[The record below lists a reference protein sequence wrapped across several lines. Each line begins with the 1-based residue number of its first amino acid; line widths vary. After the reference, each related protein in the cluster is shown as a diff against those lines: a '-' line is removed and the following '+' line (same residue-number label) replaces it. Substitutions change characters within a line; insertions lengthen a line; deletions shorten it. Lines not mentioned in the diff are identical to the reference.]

1 MKKSKY
7 KIIFIF
13 GIIFLLSAFYFL
25 LSTISAATN
34 IDSIYRYAWNDT
46 VGWIDFGYSI
56 GNVYVYSDR
65 LEGYASSSVG
75 FIALN
80 CNSTP
85 NGNICGT
92 IDFKVSNDGN
102 GYLTGWGYNDSIGWI
117 SFTCNHT
124 NDGTSPPYN
133 TNECITTNYGVT
145 INSSSGDFS
154 GWAWNDVVGWISFNC
169 NNSGIGNTCAS
180 GGGYDYKVKTN
191 WNTVPISGNLTSS
204 VFDSQASGGAAI
216 NSIMWQGSLNN
227 GEVKF
232 QIASAATPTGPWEY
246 KGPGGTNSDTDT
258 YNPGGPD
265 LSAKINLMYHN
276 NQRYFRYKIF
286 LYSDSGKTQSPL
298 VEDVLVNWS
307 P

>member
-1 MKKSKY
+1 MKF
-7 KIIFIF
+7 KIILTFLFVILIF
-13 GIIFLLSAFYFL
+13 AFLIFNFVK
-25 LSTISAATN
+25 AATN
-34 IDSIYRYAWNDT
+34 IDSTYRYAWNDT
-46 VGWIDFGYSI
+46 IGWIDFGYSI
-56 GNVYVYSDR
+56 GNVNVYGDR

-75 FIALN
+75 YIALDCATSPSPPADCAIN
-80 CNSTP
+80 FP
-85 NGNICGT
+85 GW
-92 IDFKVSNDGN
+92 KVSNDDN
-102 GYLTGWGYNDSIGWI
+102 GYLSGWAYNDAIGWI

-154 GWAWNDVVGWISFNC
+154 GWAWNDVAGWISFNC
-169 NNSGIGNTCAS
+169 NQSETGNTCGVS
-180 GGGYDYKVKTN
+180 DYKVKTN

-204 VFDSQASGGAAI
+204 IFDSQASGGAAI
-216 NSIMWQGSLNN
+216 NSIMWQGALNN

>member
-1 MKKSKY
+1 MKNYSSKF
-7 KIIFIF
+7 KIFTFCFVILIFT
-13 GIIFLLSAFYFL
+13 FLFL
-25 LSTISAATN
+25 NFISAATN
-34 IDSIYRYAWNDT
+34 IDSTYRYAWNDT

-80 CNSTP
+80 CDSTP

-92 IDFKVSNDGN
+92 SDFKVSNDGN
-102 GYLTGWGYNDSIGWI
+102 GYLTGWAYNDAIGWI

-154 GWAWNDVVGWISFNC
+154 GWAWNDVAGWISFNC
-169 NNSGIGNTCAS
+169 NQSETGNTCGVS
-180 GGGYDYKVKTN
+180 DYKVETI
-191 WNTVPISGNLTSS
+191 WNAVPISGNLTSS

-216 NSIMWQGSLNN
+216 NSIMWQGALNN

-232 QIASAATPTGPWEY
+232 QIASAATTIGPWEY